1 MVNAMRKYASLL
13 LALCL
18 LLAACS
24 AGAESEGEP
33 LRVVA
38 TDFPCYDLARQ
49 VLGSDASL
57 TLLIRPGMD
66 THTYEPTPA
75 DAKAVYEAD
84 VLIYIGGT
92 SDAWVEDMLAD
103 APGVAAVRMMDSV
116 QPLEEAHAEHGHED
130 ISYDEHIW
138 TSPVNMRAMLSSVE
152 EALCAADPDGAST
165 YRANAEAYDAQLVQ
179 LDQTFRDL
187 VSGAART
194 ELIFADR
201 FPFLYFAREY
211 GLSYVSAF
219 SGCSEEAQPSVQAV
233 AALIDAV
240 EQDGVPVI
248 YVIEMSTGDVARA
261 VAEQTGAEIV
271 EMHSCQSV
279 TGEEFEAGETYL
291 SLMTRNVEAL
301 RKGLY

>member
-1 MVNAMRKYASLL
+1 MRKYASLL

-18 LLAACS
+18 LLTACS
-24 AGAESEGEP
+24 AGAESGGEP

-103 APGVAAVRMMDSV
+103 VPGVAAVRMMDSV

-240 EQDGVPVI
+240 EKDGVPVI

>member
-1 MVNAMRKYASLL
+1 MRKYASLL

-165 YRANAEAYDAQLVQ
+165 YRVNAEAYDAQLVQ

>member
-1 MVNAMRKYASLL
+1 MRKYASLL

-18 LLAACS
+18 LLTACS
-24 AGAESEGEP
+24 AGAESGGEP

-38 TDFPCYDLARQ
+38 TDFPCYDLAQQ

-240 EQDGVPVI
+240 EKDGVPVI

>member
-1 MVNAMRKYASLL
+1 MRKYASLL

-18 LLAACS
+18 LLTACS
-24 AGAESEGEP
+24 AGAESGGEP

-240 EQDGVPVI
+240 EKDGVPVI

>member
-18 LLAACS
+18 LLTACS
-24 AGAESEGEP
+24 AGAESGGEP

-103 APGVAAVRMMDSV
+103 APDVMAVRMMDSV

>member
-1 MVNAMRKYASLL
+1 MRKYASLL

-18 LLAACS
+18 LLTACS
-24 AGAESEGEP
+24 AGAESGGEP

-103 APGVAAVRMMDSV
+103 APGVMAVRMMDSV
-116 QPLEEAHAEHGHED
+116 QPIEEAHAEHGHED

>member
-18 LLAACS
+18 LLTACS
-24 AGAESEGEP
+24 AGAESGGEP

-179 LDQTFRDL
+179 LDQTFRDI
-187 VSGAART
+187 VSEAART

>member
-1 MVNAMRKYASLL
+1 MRKYASLL

-18 LLAACS
+18 LLTACS
-24 AGAESEGEP
+24 AGAESGGEP

-92 SDAWVEDMLAD
+92 SDAWVENMLAD
-103 APGVAAVRMMDSV
+103 APDVMAVRMMDSV

>member
-18 LLAACS
+18 LLTACS
-24 AGAESEGEP
+24 AGAESGGEP

-211 GLSYVSAF
+211 GLSFVSAF

-240 EQDGVPVI
+240 EKDGVPVI

>member
-1 MVNAMRKYASLL
+1 MRRMIALLTVLSLL
-13 LALCL
+13 LT
-18 LLAACS
+18 ACA
-24 AGAESEGEP
+24 AGAEGADEP
-33 LRVVA
+33 VSIVA

-49 VLGSDASL
+49 VLGGDEGLA
-57 TLLIRPGMD
+57 LLIRPGMD

-92 SDAWVEDMLAD
+92 SDAWVEDMLTG
-103 APGVAAVRMMDSV
+103 APDVAAVRLMDSV
-116 QPLEEAHAEHGHED
+116 QPLEEAHEEHGHED

-138 TSPVNMRAMLSSVE
+138 TSPVNMRAMLASVA
-152 EALCAADPDGAST
+152 EALCAADPENAET
-165 YRANAEAYDAQLVQ
+165 YRANAEACDAELAR

-187 VSGAART
+187 VAGAART
-194 ELIFADR
+194 ELVFADR

-211 GLSYVSAF
+211 GLDYVSAF
-219 SGCSEEAQPSVQAV
+219 SGCSEESQPSVQAV

-240 EQDGVPVI
+240 EQDGVPVV

-261 VAEQTGAEIV
+261 VSEQTGAEIV

-291 SLMTRNVEAL
+291 SLMERNVEAL

>member
-18 LLAACS
+18 LLTACS
-24 AGAESEGEP
+24 AGAESGGEP

-240 EQDGVPVI
+240 EKDGVPVI

-261 VAEQTGAEIV
+261 VSEQTGAEIV

>member
-1 MVNAMRKYASLL
+1 MRKYASLL

-18 LLAACS
+18 LLTACS
-24 AGAESEGEP
+24 AGAESRGEP

-92 SDAWVEDMLAD
+92 SDAWVENMLAD
-103 APGVAAVRMMDSV
+103 APDVMAVRMMDSV

-240 EQDGVPVI
+240 EKDGVPVI

>member
-18 LLAACS
+18 LLTACS
-24 AGAESEGEP
+24 AGAESGGEP

-103 APGVAAVRMMDSV
+103 APGVMAVRMMDSV
-116 QPLEEAHAEHGHED
+116 QPIEEAHAEHGHED

-219 SGCSEEAQPSVQAV
+219 SGCSEESQPSVQAV

>member
-1 MVNAMRKYASLL
+1 MRKYASLL

-18 LLAACS
+18 LLTACS
-24 AGAESEGEP
+24 AGAESGGEP

-103 APGVAAVRMMDSV
+103 APDVMAVRMMDSV

>member
-18 LLAACS
+18 LLTACS
-24 AGAESEGEP
+24 AGAESGGEP

-103 APGVAAVRMMDSV
+103 APGVMAVRMMDSV

>member
-18 LLAACS
+18 LLTACS
-24 AGAESEGEP
+24 AGAESGGEP

-116 QPLEEAHAEHGHED
+116 QPIEEAHAEHGHED

>member
-1 MVNAMRKYASLL
+1 MRKYASLL

-18 LLAACS
+18 LLTACS
-24 AGAESEGEP
+24 AGAESGGEP

-49 VLGSDASL
+49 VLGNDASL

-92 SDAWVEDMLAD
+92 SDAWVENMLAD

-211 GLSYVSAF
+211 ALSYVSAF

-240 EQDGVPVI
+240 EKDGVPVI

>member
-1 MVNAMRKYASLL
+1 MMNAMRKYASLL

-18 LLAACS
+18 LLTACS
-24 AGAESEGEP
+24 AGAESGGEP

-240 EQDGVPVI
+240 EKDGVPVI

>member
-18 LLAACS
+18 LLTACS
-24 AGAESEGEP
+24 AGAESRGEP

-92 SDAWVEDMLAD
+92 SDAWVENMLAD
-103 APGVAAVRMMDSV
+103 APDVMAVRMMDSV

>member
-1 MVNAMRKYASLL
+1 MRKYASLL

-18 LLAACS
+18 LLTACS
-24 AGAESEGEP
+24 AGAESGGEP

-103 APGVAAVRMMDSV
+103 VPDVMAVRMMDSV
-116 QPLEEAHAEHGHED
+116 QPIEEAHAEHGHED

>member
-1 MVNAMRKYASLL
+1 MRKYASLL

-18 LLAACS
+18 LLTACS
-24 AGAESEGEP
+24 AGAESGGEP

-179 LDQTFRDL
+179 LDQTFRDI
-187 VSGAART
+187 VSEAART

>member
-18 LLAACS
+18 LLTACS
-24 AGAESEGEP
+24 AGAESGGEP

-240 EQDGVPVI
+240 EKDGVPVI

>member
-1 MVNAMRKYASLL
+1 MMNAMRKYASLL

-219 SGCSEEAQPSVQAV
+219 TGCSEEAQPSVQAV

-291 SLMTRNVEAL
+291 SLMERNVEAL

>member
-1 MVNAMRKYASLL
+1 MPKPTTPS
-13 LALCL
+13 
-18 LLAACS
+18 S
-24 AGAESEGEP
+24 S
-33 LRVVA
+33 
-38 TDFPCYDLARQ
+38 
-49 VLGSDASL
+49 SL
-57 TLLIRPGMD
+57 TKPSA
-66 THTYEPTPA
+66 T
-75 DAKAVYEAD
+75 
-84 VLIYIGGT
+84 
-92 SDAWVEDMLAD
+92 
-103 APGVAAVRMMDSV
+103 
-116 QPLEEAHAEHGHED
+116 
-130 ISYDEHIW
+130 
-138 TSPVNMRAMLSSVE
+138 
-152 EALCAADPDGAST
+152 
-165 YRANAEAYDAQLVQ
+165 
-179 LDQTFRDL
+179 L

>member
-1 MVNAMRKYASLL
+1 MRKYASLL

-18 LLAACS
+18 LLTACS
-24 AGAESEGEP
+24 AGAESRGEP

-92 SDAWVEDMLAD
+92 SDAWVENMLAD
-103 APGVAAVRMMDSV
+103 APDVMAVRMMDSV

>member
-18 LLAACS
+18 LLTACS
-24 AGAESEGEP
+24 AGAESGGEP

-92 SDAWVEDMLAD
+92 SDAWVENMLAD
-103 APGVAAVRMMDSV
+103 APDVMAVRMMDSV

>member
-18 LLAACS
+18 LLTACS
-24 AGAESEGEP
+24 AGAESGGEP

-49 VLGSDASL
+49 VLGNDASL

-92 SDAWVEDMLAD
+92 SDAWVENMLAD

-211 GLSYVSAF
+211 ALSYVSAF

>member
-1 MVNAMRKYASLL
+1 MRKYASLL

-18 LLAACS
+18 LLTACS
-24 AGAESEGEP
+24 AGAESGGEP

-179 LDQTFRDL
+179 LDQTFRDI

>member
-18 LLAACS
+18 LLTACS
-24 AGAESEGEP
+24 AGAESGGEP

-49 VLGSDASL
+49 VLGNDASL

-240 EQDGVPVI
+240 EKDGVPVI

>member
-1 MVNAMRKYASLL
+1 
-13 LALCL
+13 
-18 LLAACS
+18 
-24 AGAESEGEP
+24 
-33 LRVVA
+33 
-38 TDFPCYDLARQ
+38 
-49 VLGSDASL
+49 
-57 TLLIRPGMD
+57 MD

-92 SDAWVEDMLAD
+92 SDAWVEDMLTG
-103 APGVAAVRMMDSV
+103 APDVAAVRLMDSV

-138 TSPVNMRAMLSSVE
+138 TSPVNMRAMLASVA
-152 EALCAADPDGAST
+152 EALCAADPQNAET
-165 YRANAEAYDAQLVQ
+165 YRANAEACDAELAR

-187 VSGAART
+187 VAGASRT
-194 ELIFADR
+194 ELVFADR

-211 GLSYVSAF
+211 SLSYVSAF
-219 SGCSEEAQPSVQAV
+219 SGCSEESQPSVQAV

-240 EQDGVPVI
+240 EQDGVPVV

-261 VAEQTGAEIV
+261 VSEQTGAEIV

-291 SLMTRNVEAL
+291 SLMERNVEAL

>member
-1 MVNAMRKYASLL
+1 MRKLILLL

-18 LLAACS
+18 PLCGCA
-24 AGAESEGEP
+24 AGAEETEISI
-33 LRVVA
+33 VA

-49 VLGSDASL
+49 VTGGEDGL

-66 THTYEPTPA
+66 THSYEPTPA
-75 DAKAVYEAD
+75 DARAVYEAD
-84 VLIYIGGT
+84 VLIYIGGA

-103 APGVAAVRMMDSV
+103 AENARPVRLMDSV
-116 QPLEEAHAEHGHED
+116 DALEEEHEGHDHAD

-138 TSPVNMRAMLSSVE
+138 TSPVNMRAMLQSVT
-152 EALCAADPDGAST
+152 EALCEAWPENAET
-165 YRANAEAYDAQLVQ
+165 YRANAAAYDAQLAE
-179 LDQTFRDL
+179 LDETFREL
-187 VSGAART
+187 VAGAART
-194 ELIFADR
+194 ELVFADR

-211 GLSYVSAF
+211 GLTYISAI
-219 SGCSEEAQPSVQAV
+219 SGCSDEVQPSVQAV
-233 AALIDAV
+233 ASLIDAV
-240 EQDGVPVI
+240 EEDGVPVI
-248 YVIEMSTGDVARA
+248 YVIEMSTQDVARA

-291 SLMTRNVEAL
+291 SLMARNVEAL

>member
-1 MVNAMRKYASLL
+1 MRKYASLL

-18 LLAACS
+18 LLTACS
-24 AGAESEGEP
+24 AGAESGGEP

-49 VLGSDASL
+49 VLGNDASL

-240 EQDGVPVI
+240 EKDGVPVI

>member
-18 LLAACS
+18 LLTACS
-24 AGAESEGEP
+24 AGAESGGEP

-103 APGVAAVRMMDSV
+103 APGVMAVRMMDSV
-116 QPLEEAHAEHGHED
+116 QPIEEAHAEHGHED